1 MSRVLAS
8 LVLMAVTA
16 VASAQPGSAP
26 VSPPPDYSAAER
38 LLFLSKQMA
47 DVKPGAPLR
56 YRFEHSGSRDAAFAD
71 DVQVTLARRGD
82 GSCCVGRSEFL
93 SGPHRLTLP
102 DVDDPDG
109 NPVVLH
115 FLERDIRDMQYA
127 TQGATAYFRK
137 RIRMALYQGASVQP
151 VSAHYQGRPVAAQQ
165 IVLTPYQDDP
175 NRAHFEPYVLK
186 RYVFTLSSD
195 VPGGV
200 VQMSTSVPG
209 RGGAL
214 LVEDVLTLQGASL

>member
-1 MSRVLAS
+1 MNRALAS
-8 LVLMAVTA
+8 LVLGAA
-16 VASAQPGSAP
+16 AAAASAQMGSAP
-26 VSPPPDYSAAER
+26 TSPPPDYSTAER
-38 LLFLSKQMA
+38 LLFLSKQMV
-47 DVKPGAPLR
+47 DVKPGVALH
-56 YRFEHSGSRDAAFAD
+56 YRFEHSGSRDVAFGD
-71 DVQVTLARRGD
+71 DVQITLARRDD

-93 SGPHRLTLP
+93 TGPHRITLP

-115 FLERDIRDMQYA
+115 FLERDIRDMQSA
-127 TQGATAYFRK
+127 TRGAAAYFRK

-151 VSAHYQGRPVAAQQ
+151 VNAQYQGRAVAAQQ

-175 NRAHFEPYVLK
+175 NRARFESYVLK
-186 RYVFTLSSD
+186 RYVFTLSPD

-200 VQMSTSVPG
+200 VQMSASVPG
-209 RGGAL
+209 SGSAP